1 MRMHADEVD
10 TDAALV
16 SLLLSEQ
23 FPQWAGLPIRPVI
36 SAGTDNALYRLGD
49 DMVVRLPRIEGAAAQ
64 VDKEQR
70 WLPTLA
76 PCLPLVV
83 PVPLAQGEPGHGY
96 PWLWSICR
104 WVEGQDA
111 TVAPVADSREAA
123 VSLGSFVT
131 ALQTIDAS
139 GGPAPGQHNSFR
151 GEPLAARDSETRAA
165 IAQLHALVDADAA
178 TAVWE
183 AALEAPV
190 WDGQAVWLHGDLLAT
205 NLLVRNGRL
214 SGVIDFGCLGVGDP
228 ACDVMVAWTYL
239 LPDTRRV
246 FRDAIQVDHA
256 TWHRGRGWALS
267 FGLIA
272 LPYYQT
278 TNPVLAGIARRAV
291 DEAIA
296 DFRGVA

>member
-1 MRMHADEVD
+1 MHADEVD
-10 TDAALV
+10 TDASLV
-16 SLLLSEQ
+16 SRLLSEQ
-23 FPQWAGLPIRPVI
+23 FPQWARLPTRPVS

-49 DMVVRLPRIEGAAAQ
+49 DMVVRFPRIAEAAAQ

-76 PCLPLVV
+76 PGLPLDV
-83 PVPLAQGEPGHGY
+83 PVPLAEGEPGHGY
-96 PWLWSICR
+96 PWRWSICP
-104 WVEGQDA
+104 WLEGQDA
-111 TVAPVADSREAA
+111 TVAPVADPREAA
-123 VSLGSFVT
+123 VTLGSFVT
-131 ALQTIDAS
+131 ALQSIDAS

-151 GEPLAARDSETRAA
+151 GEPLAARDPETRAA
-165 IAQLHALVDADAA
+165 IAELHALVDADAA

-183 AALEAPV
+183 AALETPV
-190 WDGQAVWLHGDLLAT
+190 WEGRSVWLHGDLLAT
-205 NLLVRNGRL
+205 NILVRSGRL

-228 ACDVMVAWTYL
+228 ACDVMVAWTYF

-246 FRDAIQVDHA
+246 FRDAIQVDQA

-272 LPYYQT
+272 MPYYQT
-278 TNPVLAGIARRAV
+278 TNPVLAAIARRAV

-296 DFRGVA
+296 DYRGVA